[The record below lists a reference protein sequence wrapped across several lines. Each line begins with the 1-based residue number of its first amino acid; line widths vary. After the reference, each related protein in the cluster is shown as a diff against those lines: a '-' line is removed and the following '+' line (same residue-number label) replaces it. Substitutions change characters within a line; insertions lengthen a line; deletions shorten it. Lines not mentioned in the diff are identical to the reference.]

1 MLELFYKINQKVTVK
16 VDGKNPQEVF
26 DNLAV
31 MQSVFSVDKCGCCQS
46 EDLRFVV
53 RKAQGEKNKVYN
65 YYELWCNK
73 CHARLSFGVSDDGQI
88 YPKLKI
94 SQLAVEKSEADK
106 KRAEENEA
114 YAKKNYGN
122 LMNAGWHK
130 YKAEKQQETPKQDP
144 QKNENEAPF

>member
-1 MLELFYKINQKVTVK
+1 MLELFYKINSKVTAK

-46 EDLRFVV
+46 EDLKFVV

-106 KRAEENEA
+106 KRADDNA
-114 YAKKNYGN
+114 DYAGKHFGWLKD
-122 LMNAGWHK
+122 AGWYK
-130 YKAEKQQETPKQDP
+130 YKPEIKTEDNKIG
-144 QKNENEAPF
+144 